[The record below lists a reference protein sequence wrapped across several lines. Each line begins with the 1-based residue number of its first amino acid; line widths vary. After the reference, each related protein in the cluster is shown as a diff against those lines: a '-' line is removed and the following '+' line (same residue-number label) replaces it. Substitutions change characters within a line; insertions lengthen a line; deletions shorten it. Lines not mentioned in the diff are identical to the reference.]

1 MVERERE
8 RLPKHVWRHPGR
20 SGRPMYYFRIKRAG
34 RTTTLRLPDDPASAA
49 FHARYAE
56 LLAGLE
62 KGRQRR
68 ETEGTVGA
76 LVAAFKAAPEFA
88 RLSDKTREY
97 HLRHLDALA
106 SLARYPARAL
116 SRAHVLALRDKLAA
130 TPRSADQRVAVIRRL
145 YAWGVDRML
154 VKLNPA
160 ERIAKL
166 DVNPGSYEPWSVDE
180 RATFVASCP
189 PQPLLTAFMIACY
202 GSPRRGDILRLT
214 RSDYDGDLLRLRPR
228 KTRRRGVSELVIPC
242 HSVLRSH
249 LDGLPI
255 EVGLLVPGPG
265 GKPWDPSAFSKAFR
279 AWCDNAGLR
288 DRHLHGLRHTCA
300 VSLVEAGCSEEETQA
315 ILGHAAGSP
324 TTKRYTR
331 RARQETL
338 ARAAIRKMEGR
349 G

>member
-1 MVERERE
+1 MADRERE
-8 RLPKHVWRHPGR
+8 RLPKYVWRHPGR
-20 SGRPMYYFRIKRAG
+20 GKPMYYFRIKRNG
-34 RTTTLRLPDDPASAA
+34 RTTPFRLPDDPTSAA

-62 KGRQRR
+62 KGGQRQRAA
-68 ETEGTVGA
+68 EGTIGA
-76 LVAAFKAAPEFA
+76 LVAAFKVSPEFK
-88 RLSDKTREY
+88 RLSAKTIEY

-106 SLARYPARAL
+106 PLARYPAGQL
-116 SRAHVLALRDKLAA
+116 SRAHVLALRDKLSH

-154 VKLNPA
+154 VKINPA

-166 DVNPGSYEPWSVDE
+166 DVDPGSYEPWSAEE
-180 RATFVASCP
+180 RARFVASRP
-189 PQPLLTAFMIACY
+189 PQPLLTAFMIASY

-214 RSDYDGDLLRLRPR
+214 RADYDGDLLRLCPR
-228 KTRRRGVSELVIPC
+228 KTKRRGVSELVIPC
-242 HSVLRSH
+242 HSALRAH
-249 LDGLPI
+249 LDTLPI

-265 GKPWDPSAFSKAFR
+265 GKAWEPSAFSKAFR
-279 AWCDNAGLR
+279 AWCDGIGLQG
-288 DRHLHGLRHTCA
+288 RHLHGLRHTCA
-300 VSLVEAGCSEEETQA
+300 VSLVEAGCTEEETQA